1 MFIVFDKKTHLDV
14 AVYNVRDSKGYPH
27 FLVRHNN
34 QWLYRSAKHYITS
47 EEIISNRNNKELY

>member
-1 MFIVFDKKTHLDV
+1 MFVVFDKESHLDV
-14 AVYNVRDSKGYPH
+14 AVYNVRDSKSYPH

-47 EEIISNRNNKELY
+47 EEIIRIESND